1 MSPVHTQFDFLKGY
15 VEALLIQ
22 NGFDNLSEQQKEIYV
37 PQILGHLE
45 QRIGIEMLPKLS
57 EEKIKVFAK
66 LLEKESTSPEDWK
79 DFWYGS
85 VENFEE
91 EVKQILLAFAERVKQ
106 ILA

>member
-1 MSPVHTQFDFLKGY
+1 MSQTQFDFLEGY

-22 NGFDNLSEQQKEIYV
+22 NGLDNLTEQQKEIYI
-37 PQILGHLE
+37 PQILSHLE

-57 EEKIKVFAK
+57 EKKIKDFSK
-66 LLEKESTSPEDWK
+66 LLEKENTSPEEWK
-79 DFWYGS
+79 DFWYGA
-85 VENFEE
+85 VDNFEE